1 MDNSHQQLIENYL
14 AGSST
19 EAEKEL
25 ILQLIND
32 NEEFS
37 AELKEAVEIKSLIY
51 SASNEEP
58 LVIEVMDK
66 ITSANDLLEN
76 KVMKRIKKE
85 KSFPVA
91 AFIKFAAAAAIIVFI
106 LNLSLNKV
114 KEVAILE
121 KSQDTSIIRD
131 NKENKDFSKLYVN
144 DVIKTGSS
152 RQQVTFDDGTNL
164 NIQGKS
170 ELKVISQN
178 PKVFNLNKGAL
189 SAEVK
194 PQQKPMKIN
203 TPSAI
208 IEVLGTK
215 FTLSS
220 QEKSSLLKVA
230 RGKVAITDKKTGE
243 KVIVSTGT
251 YTIAEGKELEVKSG
265 SGPLFVSD
273 TIDSTSD
280 KKYVD
285 IEVDLQG
292 AQKIYLIAQNVSGS
306 NEFNYSAW
314 ISPLIHANGQWMSL
328 TKIDPSLKK
337 AGGPHEVMIYQNEVA
352 PDQLTVGGKNYSR
365 GIYAHASSVIVWELP
380 VNSTIFK
387 CRAAIMDKSEN
398 KGAVK
403 FLVFTEISEKQLSEY
418 LKN

>member
-1 MDNSHQQLIENYL
+1 MDSSHQQLIENYL

-25 ILQLIND
+25 ILQLINN
-32 NEEFS
+32 NEEFAS
-37 AELKEAVEIKSLIY
+37 ELKEAVEIKSLIY

-85 KSFPVA
+85 KSFPLATVL
-91 AFIKFAAAAAIIVFI
+91 KFAAAAAIVIFV

-114 KEVAILE
+114 KEVASFV

-131 NKENKDFSKLYVN
+131 NKENKDYSKLYVN

-152 RQQVTFDDGTNL
+152 RQEVSFDDGTNL

-189 SAEVK
+189 TAEVK
-194 PQQKPMKIN
+194 PQEKPMKIN

-220 QEKSSLLKVA
+220 QEKSSLIKVA

-243 KVIVSTGT
+243 RAIVSTGT

-273 TIDSTSD
+273 TIDATSD

-285 IEVDLQG
+285 IEIDLQG
-292 AQKIYLIAQNVSGS
+292 ARKIYLIAQNISDS
-306 NEFNYSAW
+306 SEFSYSAW
-314 ISPLIHANGQWMSL
+314 LSPLIHADGRWTSL
-328 TKIDPSLKK
+328 TKIDPTLKK
-337 AGGPHEVMIYQNEVA
+337 AGQHEVMIYQNEIA
-352 PDQLTVGGKNYSR
+352 PDQLKVGGKNYSR
-365 GIYAHASSVIVWELP
+365 GIYAHASSVITWDLP
-380 VNSTIFK
+380 DNSTIFK
-387 CRAAIMDKSEN
+387 CRAAVLDKSEN
-398 KGAVK
+398 KGTVK